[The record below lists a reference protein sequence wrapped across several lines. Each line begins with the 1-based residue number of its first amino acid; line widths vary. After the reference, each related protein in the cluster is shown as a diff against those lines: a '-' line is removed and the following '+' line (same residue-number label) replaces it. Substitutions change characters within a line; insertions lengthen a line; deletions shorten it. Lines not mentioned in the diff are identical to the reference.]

1 MSETAADRV
10 RALKRNTP
18 MHFSQDWFSQHIP
31 IWTRLLHE
39 FKGKAGLR
47 ILEIGTFEG
56 RSTCWLLENI
66 VTGEGAHIDCI
77 DTFEGAEDMVAL
89 KLDMSKMRDVFESN
103 IAPWR
108 DRVTVY
114 AGESAAVLRGLSGPF
129 DLVYVDGSHRAP
141 DVLADAV
148 LSWPLLKVGGI
159 MLFDDYL
166 WQQDPRPE
174 HCPRL
179 GIDSFL
185 RCQRG
190 WFDVLLAQY
199 QVAVRKRAE
208 YSQPEQDSADAL
220 KKQGG
225 PTRDAKIVYAGPKF
239 TFRR

>member
-1 MSETAADRV
+1 MQ
-10 RALKRNTP
+10 
-18 MHFSQDWFSQHIP
+18 FSQDWFSQHIP

-39 FKGKAGLR
+39 FKGKPGLR
-47 ILEIGTFEG
+47 VLEIGTFEG

-66 VTGEGAHIDCI
+66 VTGDEAHIDCI

-89 KLDMSKMRDVFESN
+89 KLDMSGMREVFESN

-108 DRVTVY
+108 DRVTVH
-114 AGESAAVLRGLSGPF
+114 AGESATVLRGLSGAF
-129 DLVYVDGSHRAP
+129 DLVYVDGSHRAA

-148 LSWPLLKVGGI
+148 LSWPLLKNGGI

-185 RCQRG
+185 RCQKG

-199 QVAVRKRAE
+199 QVAVRKRGDYLEPAQE
-208 YSQPEQDSADAL
+208 GAAAAL
-220 KKQGG
+220 KQASA
-225 PTRDAKIVYAGPKF
+225 TLAAKVVYTSPKF

>member
-1 MSETAADRV
+1 MS
-10 RALKRNTP
+10 
-18 MHFSQDWFSQHIP
+18 FSQDWFSQHIP
-31 IWTRLLHE
+31 IWTRLLQE
-39 FKGKAGLR
+39 FKGRAGLR
-47 ILEIGTFEG
+47 VLEIGTFEG

-66 VTGEGAHIDCI
+66 ITGEGAHIDCI

-89 KLDMSKMRDVFESN
+89 KLDMSNMRDLFESN

-108 DRVTVY
+108 DRVSVY
-114 AGESAAVLRGLSGPF
+114 AGESATVLRGLSGPF
-129 DLVYVDGSHRAP
+129 DLVYVDGSHRAA

-148 LSWPLLKVGGI
+148 LSWPLLKDGGI

-208 YSQPEQDSADAL
+208 YVQPEQSSADAD

-225 PTRDAKIVYAGPKF
+225 STRDAKIVYAGPKF